1 MTSPQVRLEEQ
12 NRRRLASVP
21 TVSVLVGPVGLSA
34 ACWRRWCA
42 EIGRALACQSLADV
56 TGLATLW
63 TAELAGRRDLA
74 ADAAAWMARRIGR
87 PDAEFRASLA
97 TKTVHDVEM
106 LFAAVA
112 FDGDAEAEGAICR
125 RLLTWK
131 AAGVSVAPERL
142 AGELDRVLTTRE
154 EPGWRVIAALTALAP
169 AEALPGVLLAPQET
183 PADPVGWI
191 DSAAR
196 LLTGLAIYVPRVPAA
211 MTVERQDLERYLT
224 TARESQAMA
233 LVREGL
239 VTIGACTEKEV
250 RDRLGPTSD
259 EVRLSGAIR
268 RLAADGAD
276 AELVEAFRRAAAAA
290 AEPSA
295 DDGARS
301 EAERF
306 LYARLESLAA
316 TIGLFVMNAE
326 LDFMFG
332 RGKAEVDFLGD
343 GLKMVIEVDGWFHF
357 QNAEAYRRDRRK
369 DWELQRRGYLV
380 LRFLAEDVVSKLE
393 EVLDTIL
400 AAVAWRREAGCE
412 KEQLC

>member
-1 MTSPQVRLEEQ
+1 MTDPIGCLDEQ
-12 NRRRLASVP
+12 NRRRRAGLPAI
-21 TVSVLVGPVGLSA
+21 SVLVGPLGLSV

-42 EIGRALACQSLADV
+42 LTGRPLAWQSTADLPRTAATWTAALAEQ
-56 TGLATLW
+56 
-63 TAELAGRRDLA
+63 RDLTT
-74 ADAAAWMARRIGR
+74 DAAAWAAAWTGR
-87 PDAEFRASLA
+87 PLAEFRATLVG
-97 TKTVHDVEM
+97 KTVQDVEV
-106 LFAAVA
+106 LFDALALNPAHAA
-112 FDGDAEAEGAICR
+112 EEAICR
-125 RLLTWK
+125 RLLTWS
-131 AAGVSVAPERL
+131 AAGVSIAPERL
-142 AGELDRVLTTRE
+142 VGELDQVLAGRE
-154 EPGWRVIAALTALAP
+154 EPGWRVVAALAALTP
-169 AEALPGVLLAPQET
+169 AEALPAVLLAPQET

-196 LLTGLAIYVPRVPAA
+196 LLTALAIYVPRVPAA

-239 VTIGACTEKEV
+239 VTIGACTEMEV

-259 EVRLSGAIR
+259 EMRLSGAIR
-268 RLAADGAD
+268 RLAADGAG
-276 AELVEAFRRAAAAA
+276 AELVEAFRLAAAAA

-316 TIGLFVMNAE
+316 TIGLFVLNAE
-326 LDFMFG
+326 LDFTFG
-332 RGKAEVDFLGD
+332 RGKAEVDFLAD

-380 LRFLAEDVVSKLE
+380 LRFLAEDVVPKLE